1 MRQMPLTDLTK
12 SIMDKYKV
20 RLLPKALRDLDS
32 IYAYIAIEKHSPAN
46 AKEQMDRIKNAVLSL
61 DTFPHSHQLC
71 QTGRF
76 ADWGY

>member
-1 MRQMPLTDLTK
+1 MRQMPLTDWTK
-12 SIMDKYKV
+12 SIMDKYKG
-20 RLLPKALRDLDS
+20 RLLQKALRELYS
-32 IYAYIAIEKHSPAN
+32 IYEDIAIEKHSPAN

-71 QTGRF
+71 QTDRF